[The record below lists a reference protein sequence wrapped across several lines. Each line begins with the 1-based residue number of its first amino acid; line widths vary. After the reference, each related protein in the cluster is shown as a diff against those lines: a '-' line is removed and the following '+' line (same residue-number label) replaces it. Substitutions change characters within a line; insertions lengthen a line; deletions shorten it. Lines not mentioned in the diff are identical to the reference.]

1 MMTHRTLKF
10 EVLWL
15 LILLTLIVPKLQATT
30 LRDNG
35 EQTGDKR
42 GHGPSGAPN
51 DYGPAI
57 KITSS
62 ILQLSKSTEGSTA
75 LGNLGLEHHETT
87 LEQPWPITTGYQL
100 PAAQTV
106 WLEFPANHQPD
117 FHLIA
122 VPDIVSNH
130 QDHFPSSHAGGSDV
144 SSVSDGGRSTL
155 STGLHTQII
164 SSGTG
169 VTHVS
174 DNLDFGDVVAEKA
187 KGSRRTS
194 YGR

>member
-1 MMTHRTLKF
+1 MMTPRTHKF
-10 EVLWL
+10 EVPWL

-35 EQTGDKR
+35 EQAGDKR

-62 ILQLSKSTEGSTA
+62 ILQLSKSTEGSTS

-87 LEQPWPITTGYQL
+87 LEQPWPVTTGYQL

-106 WLEFPANHQPD
+106 WLEFPTNRQPD

-122 VPDIVSNH
+122 VPDVSNH
-130 QDHFPSSHAGGSDV
+130 QNHLPPTHAGGNEV
-144 SSVSDGGRSTL
+144 IGVSDEGRSTL

-174 DNLDFGDVVAEKA
+174 DNLDFGDVVAEKT
-187 KGSRRTS
+187 KGNRRTS

>member
-1 MMTHRTLKF
+1 MMTQQQNKF
-10 EVLWL
+10 EVLRFLVL
-15 LILLTLIVPKLQATT
+15 LILLVTELQAGTV
-30 LRDNG
+30 RENG
-35 EQTGDKR
+35 AQPGDQR
-42 GHGPSGAPN
+42 AHGSGGGAPN

-62 ILQLSKSTEGSTA
+62 VLQLSKSMEGSTA

-87 LEQPWPITTGYQL
+87 LEHPWPITGSYQL

-122 VPDIVSNH
+122 VPDVSNH
-130 QDHFPSSHAGGSDV
+130 QDHFPQPHAGGTGV
-144 SSVSDGGRSTL
+144 SGVSDESSSTL

-164 SSGTG
+164 SSGKG
-169 VTHVS
+169 VTHIS
-174 DNLDFGDVVAEKA
+174 DNLDFGDVGVEKA
-187 KGSRRTS
+187 KATRRTS

>member
-1 MMTHRTLKF
+1 MMTNQLNKF
-10 EVLWL
+10 EVIWL
-15 LILLTLIVPKLQATT
+15 LILLILIDTELQATT

-35 EQTGDKR
+35 EQVGDKR
-42 GHGPSGAPN
+42 GHGPSGGAPN

-62 ILQLSKSTEGSTA
+62 ILQLSKSKEGSTTS
-75 LGNLGLEHHETT
+75 GNLGLEQHETT
-87 LEQPWPITTGYQL
+87 LEQPWPITGSYQL

-106 WLEFPANHQPD
+106 WLEFPASHQPD

-122 VPDIVSNH
+122 VPDMSNH
-130 QDHFPSSHAGGSDV
+130 QYHFASPHAGVNDV
-144 SSVSDGGRSTL
+144 SGVFDEGRSPL

-164 SSGTG
+164 SSSTG

-174 DNLDFGDVVAEKA
+174 DNLDFGDVGGEKA
-187 KGSRRTS
+187 SGNHRTS

>member
-1 MMTHRTLKF
+1 MMTHRRHEF

-15 LILLTLIVPKLQATT
+15 LILLILIVSELQATT
-30 LRDNG
+30 LRDNS
-35 EQTGDKR
+35 EQAGAKS
-42 GHGPSGAPN
+42 GHGPSAAPN

-62 ILQLSKSTEGSTA
+62 ILQLSKSTEGSTT

-87 LEQPWPITTGYQL
+87 LEQPWPVTTGYQL

-122 VPDIVSNH
+122 VPDVSNH
-130 QDHFPSSHAGGSDV
+130 QDRFTPSLAGGNDV
-144 SSVSDGGRSTL
+144 SGVSDEGRSTL

-169 VTHVS
+169 VTNVS
-174 DNLDFGDVVAEKA
+174 DNLDFGDAVAEKV
-187 KGSRRTS
+187 KGNRRTS